1 MRLDL
6 LAALSGAMIAVQAR
20 VNGELSHQLNN
31 GLQAAF
37 VSFGSGLLIILL
49 ITPFSSQ
56 IKEGIVNLRA
66 AVKNKEIAR
75 WKLLA
80 GALGGS
86 FVAIQTQIV
95 PLIGVAIYSVAS
107 IAGQT
112 AMSLIVDRIGLT
124 GGGKKLISPR
134 RVLAAVLTVIAVLVS
149 VWDRIDANNLSM
161 FAVTAG
167 GIAGAIVGVQR
178 ALNGQINEYSHQSFT
193 TSLLNFITGTS
204 FLMILIAIG
213 LVIGRNELS
222 PLPSNPW
229 WIYTGGVIGVIYI
242 AFTSTIVQHLGVLT
256 FTLFSVGGQLV
267 GSLVIDLVSPTK
279 GVSVSAYLVTGIFM
293 TYAGVIGVIYIAFIS
308 TIVQHLG
315 VLTFTLFSVGGQLIS
330 SLIIDFVS
338 PTNGVRVS
346 YYLITGIAMTYLGVI
361 AGGVGSSRVKKP
373 QKQ

>member
-6 LAALSGAMIAVQAR
+6 LAALSGAMIALQAR
-20 VNGELSHQLNN
+20 ANGELSHQLNN
-31 GLQAAF
+31 GLQAAL
-37 VSFGSGLLIILL
+37 VSFGSGLFIIFV
-49 ITPFSSQ
+49 ITLFNSR
-56 IKEGIVNLRA
+56 IKEGIKNLRQ
-66 AVKNKEIAR
+66 AVANKEIAR
-75 WKLLA
+75 WKLFA

-134 RVLAAVLTVIAVLVS
+134 RVLAAFLTVLAVLVS

-161 FAVTAG
+161 LAVTAG

-178 ALNGQINEYSHQSFT
+178 ALNGQINEYSQQSFT
-193 TSLLNFITGTS
+193 TSLLNFMTGTA
-204 FLMILIAIG
+204 FLVVLIIAGIL
-213 LVIGRNELS
+213 LGRNELS
-222 PLPSNPW
+222 PLPSGPW

-267 GSLVIDLVSPTK
+267 GSLVIDLVSPTD
-279 GVSVSAYLVTGIFM
+279 GVSVSAYLVTGIVM
-293 TYAGVIGVIYIAFIS
+293 TYAGVV
-308 TIVQHLG
+308 
-315 VLTFTLFSVGGQLIS
+315 
-330 SLIIDFVS
+330 
-338 PTNGVRVS
+338 
-346 YYLITGIAMTYLGVI
+346 
-361 AGGVGSSRVKKP
+361 AGGVSNQRVRK
-373 QKQ
+373 

>member
-6 LAALSGAMIAVQAR
+6 LAALSGAMIALQAR
-20 VNGELSHQLNN
+20 ANGELSHRLNN
-31 GLQAAF
+31 GLQAAL
-37 VSFGSGLLIILL
+37 VSFGSGLLIIFV
-49 ITPFSSQ
+49 ITLFNST
-56 IKEGIVNLRA
+56 IKEGIKNLRT
-66 AVKNKEIAR
+66 AVVNKEIAR
-75 WKLLA
+75 WKLFA

-112 AMSLIVDRIGLT
+112 AMSLVVDRIGLT

-134 RVLAAVLTVIAVLVS
+134 RVLAAVLTVLAVLVS

-167 GIAGAIVGVQR
+167 GIAGAIVGIQR

-204 FLMILIAIG
+204 FLLILIVAG
-213 LVIGRNELS
+213 LILGRNELS
-222 PLPSNPW
+222 PLPSGPW

-267 GSLVIDLVSPTK
+267 GSLIIDLVSPTD
-279 GVSVSAYLVTGIFM
+279 GVSVSAYLVTGIVM
-293 TYAGVIGVIYIAFIS
+293 TYA
-308 TIVQHLG
+308 
-315 VLTFTLFSVGGQLIS
+315 
-330 SLIIDFVS
+330 
-338 PTNGVRVS
+338 
-346 YYLITGIAMTYLGVI
+346 GVI

-373 QKQ
+373 QRL

>member
-279 GVSVSAYLVTGIFM
+279 GVSVSAYLVTGIVM
-293 TYAGVIGVIYIAFIS
+293 TYA
-308 TIVQHLG
+308 
-315 VLTFTLFSVGGQLIS
+315 
-330 SLIIDFVS
+330 
-338 PTNGVRVS
+338 
-346 YYLITGIAMTYLGVI
+346 GVI

-373 QKQ
+373 QKL

>member
-1 MRLDL
+1 L
-6 LAALSGAMIAVQAR
+6 V
-20 VNGELSHQLNN
+20 
-31 GLQAAF
+31 
-37 VSFGSGLLIILL
+37 
-49 ITPFSSQ
+49 ITLFNST
-56 IKEGIVNLRA
+56 IKEGIKNLRT
-66 AVKNKEIAR
+66 AVANKEIAR
-75 WKLLA
+75 WKLFA

-112 AMSLIVDRIGLT
+112 AMSLVVDRIGLT

-134 RVLAAVLTVIAVLVS
+134 RVLAAVLTVLAVLVS

-167 GIAGAIVGVQR
+167 GIAGAIVGIQR

-204 FLMILIAIG
+204 FLLILIVAG
-213 LVIGRNELS
+213 LILGRNELS
-222 PLPSNPW
+222 PLPSGPW

-267 GSLVIDLVSPTK
+267 GSLIIDLVSPTD
-279 GVSVSAYLVTGIFM
+279 GVSVSAYLVTGIVM
-293 TYAGVIGVIYIAFIS
+293 TYA
-308 TIVQHLG
+308 
-315 VLTFTLFSVGGQLIS
+315 
-330 SLIIDFVS
+330 
-338 PTNGVRVS
+338 
-346 YYLITGIAMTYLGVI
+346 GVI

-373 QKQ
+373 QRL

>member
-6 LAALSGAMIAVQAR
+6 LAALSGAMIALQAR
-20 VNGELSHQLNN
+20 ANGELSHRLDN
-31 GLQAAF
+31 GLQAAL
-37 VSFGSGLLIILL
+37 VSFGSGLIIIFV
-49 ITPFSSQ
+49 ITLFNSK
-56 IKEGIVNLRA
+56 IKEGIKKLRQS
-66 AVKNKEIAR
+66 VVNKEIAR
-75 WKLLA
+75 WKLFA

-134 RVLAAVLTVIAVLVS
+134 RVLAAFLTVLAVLVS

-161 FAVTAG
+161 LAVTAG

-178 ALNGQINEYSHQSFT
+178 ALNGQINEHSQQSFT
-193 TSLLNFITGTS
+193 TSLLNFMTGTA
-204 FLMILIAIG
+204 FLLVLIIAGILF
-213 LVIGRNELS
+213 GRNELS
-222 PLPSNPW
+222 PLPSGPW

-267 GSLVIDLVSPTK
+267 GSLIIDLVSPTD
-279 GVSVSAYLVTGIFM
+279 GVSVSAYLVTGIVM
-293 TYAGVIGVIYIAFIS
+293 TYAGVV
-308 TIVQHLG
+308 
-315 VLTFTLFSVGGQLIS
+315 
-330 SLIIDFVS
+330 
-338 PTNGVRVS
+338 
-346 YYLITGIAMTYLGVI
+346 
-361 AGGVGSSRVKKP
+361 AGGVGNQRVRK
-373 QKQ
+373 